1 MRYIVADE
9 IWQAYPNLTTG
20 LVVARDVANV
30 GTDPEVE
37 ALLAEAE
44 AWAAGRYGREP
55 LSAHPHVA
63 AWRATYSSF
72 GVKPS
77 RYRSAV
83 EALLRQVVKRG
94 RLPRINRLVDLGNLV
109 AVRHA
114 LPVAAY
120 DLDRVQGD
128 MVIRFARGDET
139 FRDLGSGEVSYPAP
153 GEVIYSD
160 AREAHSRRW
169 NWRQSDSSKVTL
181 ETRRILYTI
190 EGIGGIPS
198 GAVAAAVEELAARVA
213 PFASGGVTTHLL
225 NAEQRWAAL

>member
-1 MRYIVADE
+1 MRYVVADE
-9 IWQAYPNLTTG
+9 VWQAYPDLTTG
-20 LVVARDVANV
+20 LVVARDATNAAA
-30 GTDPEVE
+30 DPEVQ
-37 ALLAEAE
+37 ALLAETE
-44 AWAAGRYGREP
+44 AWAAGHYGQAP

-72 GVKPS
+72 GVQPS

-94 RLPRINRLVDLGNLV
+94 ALPRINRLVDLSNVV

-139 FRDLGSGEVSYPAP
+139 FHDLGSGAVSHPLP

-160 AREAHSRRW
+160 SQEAHSRRW
-169 NWRQSDSSKVTL
+169 NWRQSDSAKVTL
-181 ETRRILYTI
+181 ETRHVLYTV
-190 EGIGGIPS
+190 EGVGGIPP
-198 GAVAAAVEELAARVA
+198 AAVVAAVQELAGRVA

-225 NAEQRWAAL
+225 NVEHRWAAL